1 MSLDNKDREPVPSIT
16 QAEAVKLVQHDGNAF
31 IALTLSTS
39 EGRSRFIIS
48 QDGASHLIEA
58 VRKALGSPGIKPLV

>member
-1 MSLDNKDREPVPSIT
+1 MSLDNNQREPVPGIT
-16 QAEAVKLVQHDGNAF
+16 QAEAVKLVQYDGNAF

-48 QDGASHLIEA
+48 QDRASQLIEK
-58 VRKALGSPGIKPLV
+58 VQKALGSPGTKPLV